1 MKHLI
6 LTFLLL
12 ATLPASA
19 QPSGNRGEA
28 EWFTVEILVFEQAS
42 ERSVPPPDPVIPD
55 TAGAVVLEER
65 FSQSAA
71 EDVRSTPL
79 FPLPDSIRF
88 LPAPDGARLLEEAQA
103 RLERS
108 ARYRPILRM
117 AWRQRAGTMNNPLP
131 VRVRGG
137 REIGRLPSSEAA
149 TTLPA
154 AVHRSV
160 AGPDSPDSVREVDG
174 TVALVRGRYL
184 HFHADLVFREPDTSL
199 VTRGAASVYGRTSP
213 YSAFPTWH
221 ITERRE
227 IEPGQLQYFDHRR
240 FGMIAVAMPWL
251 APEPA
256 VEQPDVPNDR
266 PSSPTTSA
274 DDS

>member
-19 QPSGNRGEA
+19 QPLGDRGEA
-28 EWFTVEILVFEQAS
+28 EWFTVEVLVFEQAS
-42 ERSVPPPDPVIPD
+42 DRSVPPPEPVIPD

-65 FSQSAA
+65 FRQSAA
-71 EDVRSTPL
+71 DDVRSTPL
-79 FPLPDSIRF
+79 FPLPDAVRF

-117 AWRQRAGTMNNPLP
+117 AWRQRAGTMSNPMP

-137 REIGRLPSSEAA
+137 REIGHLPPGEAA
-149 TTLPA
+149 ATLPA
-154 AVHRSV
+154 TVRKGV
-160 AGPDSPDSVREVDG
+160 TGPDSPDAIREVDG
-174 TVALVRGRYL
+174 TLALVRGRYL

-199 VTRGAASVYGRTSP
+199 VTRGAAPAFRRASP

-221 ITERRE
+221 IAERRE
-227 IEPGQLQYFDHRR
+227 IEPGQIQYFDHRR

-256 VEQPDVPNDR
+256 VEQPDVPVER
-266 PSSPTTSA
+266 PSSPRTSS
-274 DDS
+274 DNP